1 MAEKIKIH
9 PGRRAAP
16 LFRAQHFAIKH
27 TRGLQICHINRKV
40 KGREHGRF
48 PKLMN
53 RSGAAGNKLPSP
65 CAMIGL
71 FSRINQFAEHNF
83 ILLAHDRCT
92 TDPIMRVS

>member
-1 MAEKIKIH
+1 
-9 PGRRAAP
+9 
-16 LFRAQHFAIKH
+16 
-27 TRGLQICHINRKV
+27 
-40 KGREHGRF
+40 
-48 PKLMN
+48 MN

-65 CAMIGL
+65 IAMIGL